1 MKIYSLLGILLG
13 LLNLAYA
20 GELSRVA
27 IGQMSSPNNA
37 EVRLQLVH
45 RMQHF
50 MATTNDKHDV
60 YDASIN
66 SPKSVNILDSK
77 QKFYV
82 QSLEGECTSV
92 YSLKT
97 YQLIKIIQHKFT
109 RKNQYLFR
117 DQNYFDYVFRTISN
131 NVNFFEGKPVE
142 SCFSHEGKYLWVT
155 YYRRSFDL
163 NAVDPSA
170 LCIIDTDADTIVRVM
185 PTAPLP
191 KMITCSPD
199 NKTIVVSHWGDNTVG
214 IIDISSNQPLKFQ
227 YTAQIAVDKRIE
239 NPVDTNVKI
248 DRDNNCGNCIRGTV
262 FTPDNRYVF
271 VGKMGSNSCS
281 VIDVLN
287 KKNIGSIK
295 GMRSNMRH
303 LIIQDSF
310 IYLSIN
316 KTGYIQKAKWRDLIQ
331 HLLKQGS
338 SKAYKNWEEV
348 YVGAGAR
355 TICVSPT
362 GHYIFAAVNQSSQI
376 SVVNASSMKV
386 VATCKADSYPV
397 GMDISADGSLL
408 IVTAQGKSN
417 GGGNSVMLYQLSYQ

>member
-1 MKIYSLLGILLG
+1 MKVYCLLGILLG
-13 LLNLAYA
+13 SLHMAYA

-27 IGQMSSPNNA
+27 IGQKSSPEQA
-37 EVRLQLVH
+37 EVRMQLVH
-45 RMQHF
+45 RMQHYE
-50 MATTNDKHDV
+50 ANTTHAHDV
-60 YDASIN
+60 YDASVY
-66 SPKSVNILDSK
+66 SPKSVNILDK
-77 QKFYV
+77 KLKFYV
-82 QSLEGECTSV
+82 QSLEGESTSV
-92 YSLKT
+92 YSLKS
-97 YQLIKIIQHKFT
+97 YQLLKVIRHRFT
-109 RKNQYLFR
+109 AKNQYLFR
-117 DQNYFDYVFRTISN
+117 DQNYFDYLFRTASQQV
-131 NVNFFEGKPVE
+131 NVFDGKPVE

-155 YYRRSFDL
+155 YYRRSYDI
-163 NAVDPSA
+163 NAIDPSA

-214 IIDISSNQPLKFQ
+214 LIDISSSQPLKFH

-239 NPVDTNVKI
+239 NPLDTSVKI

-281 VIDVLN
+281 VIDVFN

-303 LIIQDSF
+303 LLIHDSF

-316 KTGYIQKAKWRDLIQ
+316 KSGYVQKANWRELIQ
-331 HLLKQGS
+331 HHLKHGS
-338 SKAYKNWEEV
+338 KKAFKKWQEV
-348 YVGAGAR
+348 FVGPGAR
-355 TICVSPT
+355 TICVSPN
-362 GHYIFAAVNQSSQI
+362 GRYVFAAVNQSSQI
-376 SVVNASSMKV
+376 AVVNTFSMKV
-386 VATCKADSYPV
+386 VATCLADSYPV
-397 GMDISADGSLL
+397 GMDISADGRLL